1 MRKFIITIEGKQYE
15 VGVEEVGGAPAVT
28 APITPAAPVAATT
41 AAPVQAAPA
50 PVKAAPAPA
59 PVAGGTQMKAPMPG
73 MIAGF
78 KVESGATVKKGQVV
92 IVLEAMKMENDL
104 TAPCDG
110 VITFTTQKGS
120 NVDTGDV
127 IAVIA

>member
-1 MRKFIITIEGKQYE
+1 MRNFIITIDGKQYE
-15 VGVEEVGGAPAVT
+15 VGVEEVGATASAPVVT
-28 APITPAAPVAATT
+28 TTAPVAT
-41 AAPVQAAPA
+41 AAPA
-50 PVKAAPAPA
+50 PVKAAPAKAAA
-59 PVAGGTQMKAPMPG
+59 PVTGGTQMKAPMPG

-78 KVESGATVKKGQVV
+78 KVEDGATVKKGQVV

-110 VITFTTQKGS
+110 VITFKTQKGA
-120 NVDTGDV
+120 NVDTGAV